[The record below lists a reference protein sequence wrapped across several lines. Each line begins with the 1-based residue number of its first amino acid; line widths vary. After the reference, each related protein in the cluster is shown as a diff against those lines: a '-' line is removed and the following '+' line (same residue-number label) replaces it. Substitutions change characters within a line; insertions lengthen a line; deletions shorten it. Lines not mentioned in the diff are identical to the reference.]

1 MKNLFFVLMM
11 LFVSAVSAQKTIYDF
26 AVKDI
31 DGKLVSLEDY
41 KGKVVVIVNVA
52 SKCGLTPQYES
63 LQKFYDKYKSKGVV
77 VLGFPANNFMGQEPG
92 TEAEIKTFCSTKY
105 NVTFPMF
112 SKISVK
118 GNDIAPLYAYLTDKK
133 QNGVFDT
140 SVKWN
145 FQKFLVDK
153 SGKVFQWF
161 SPTATV
167 DDPEFLSAIEM
178 ALQK

>member
-1 MKNLFFVLMM
+1 MKTCFLVVTTLLFSV
-11 LFVSAVSAQKTIYDF
+11 VSAQKTIYDF

-31 DGKLVSLEDY
+31 DGKLVSLEEY

-112 SKISVK
+112 SKVSVK
-118 GNDIAPLYAYLTDKK
+118 GKDIAPLYTYLTRKE

-140 SVKWN
+140 EVKWN
-145 FQKFLVDK
+145 FQKFIVDK
-153 SGKVFQWF
+153 SGNVIQWF
-161 SPTATV
+161 DPRTTV
-167 DDPEFLSAIEM
+167 EDADFLKAIEY
-178 ALQK
+178 ALSH